1 MNNFAVPSTNSGKI
15 MIKSS
20 IKYLATDKVR
30 DLVEDNN
37 QLLLVLNRFHIPFG
51 FGEQTVCEICE
62 ERDIDC
68 PTFLAIANLISGKRF
83 TINEIELPTLLSYL
97 REAHSY
103 ILDSV
108 CRIYVKLL
116 SVPCISKDLMR
127 WLSTLSGFLM
137 NMPMRYTVTWIMK
150 TV

>member
-1 MNNFAVPSTNSGKI
+1 

-37 QLLLVLNRFHIPFG
+37 QLLLVMNRFRVPFG
-51 FGEQTVCEICE
+51 FGERTVCEVCE
-62 ERDIDC
+62 EKGIDC

-83 TINEIELPTLLSYL
+83 SINEIELPTLLSYL

-103 ILDSV
+103 ILDFRLPDIRGPSAEARR
-108 CRIYVKLL
+108 CRCPYNKVL
-116 SVPCISKDLMR
+116 
-127 WLSTLSGFLM
+127 
-137 NMPMRYTVTWIMK
+137 
-150 TV
+150 